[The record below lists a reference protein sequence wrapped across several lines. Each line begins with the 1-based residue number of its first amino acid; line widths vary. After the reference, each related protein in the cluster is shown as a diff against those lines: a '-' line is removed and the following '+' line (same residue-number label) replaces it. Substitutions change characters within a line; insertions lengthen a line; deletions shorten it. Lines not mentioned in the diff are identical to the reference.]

1 MYLLHVFF
9 YVNIVISKLQV
20 QNKVILS
27 QIGLDDHNACD
38 CFQTKSTARGS
49 GLPLYLHLP
58 RATAV
63 LKIDIII
70 PLSGIVEHLTS

>member
-1 MYLLHVFF
+1 MFL

-20 QNKVILS
+20 QNKVRLS

-49 GLPLYLHLP
+49 GLSLYFHLP